1 MLCLGI
7 VVIVVFLTE
16 LLVPKNDR
24 KGEILSILAIGLAA
38 LSIKTQQG
46 IAIVEPAD
54 FLMVYLVQ
62 GKDNPVDIPLIPVIP

>member
-1 MLCLGI
+1 
-7 VVIVVFLTE
+7 VIVVFLTE

-38 LSIKTQQG
+38 LSIKNAAGDSHCRIQ
-46 IAIVEPAD
+46 PD

-62 GKDNPVDIPLIPVIP
+62 GKTIRSFSIIPVIP